1 MRNDK
6 ANLQYKITRLWS
18 GNLVVVVVIVKIIY
32 RKKNCVCICAYCMF
46 MYAGTRVW
54 VHIKGVYDVQTK
66 GQPQFGVAQVPP
78 ILFLRQAL
86 SMA

>member
-1 MRNDK
+1 MCI
-6 ANLQYKITRLWS
+6 LH
-18 GNLVVVVVIVKIIY
+18 VHVY
-32 RKKNCVCICAYCMF
+32 RYTC
-46 MYAGTRVW
+46 VW

-78 ILFLRQAL
+78 IWFLRQAL